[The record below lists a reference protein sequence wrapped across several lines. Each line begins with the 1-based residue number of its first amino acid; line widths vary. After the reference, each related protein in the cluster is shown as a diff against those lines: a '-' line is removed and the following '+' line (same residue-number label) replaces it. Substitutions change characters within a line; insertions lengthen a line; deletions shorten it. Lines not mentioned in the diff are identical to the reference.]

1 MSTAHTEKPVNAFDD
16 LVEVMRV
23 LRSEGGC
30 PWDREQT
37 HQSLKPYMIEEAYE
51 VLDAIDRED
60 DEELKKEL
68 GDLLLQV
75 VFHARIADEEGR
87 FDIGQVASSIVEKLK
102 RRHPHVFGD
111 VEVSGSEQVLKNW
124 EDIKNREGRRS
135 VLDGVPASLPAL
147 LKARRVQEKVSRVG
161 FDWEAPGDALE
172 KVSEEIDELKE
183 AIRRGGRE
191 GMEEEL
197 GDVLFSLVNVS
208 RFLRVDAEEALG
220 KTIRKFM
227 KRFRYIEQRVAGK
240 GDHPLQE
247 YSLEE
252 LDSLWEESKEASA

>member
-1 MSTAHTEKPVNAFDD
+1 MNTFDE
-16 LVEVMRV
+16 LVEVMRM
-23 LRSEGGC
+23 LRGEGGC
-30 PWDREQT
+30 PRDREQT
-37 HQSLKPYMIEEAYE
+37 HQSLKPYLIEEAYE

-75 VFHARIADEEGR
+75 VFHARIAEEEGR
-87 FDIGQVASSIVEKLK
+87 FGIDQVAGSIVEKLK

-111 VEVSGSEQVLKNW
+111 VEVSGSEQVLQNW
-124 EDIKNREGRRS
+124 EDIKNREGRSS

-161 FDWEAPGDALE
+161 FDWEAPEGALD
-172 KVSEEIDELKE
+172 KVSEEIEELKG
-183 AIRRGGRE
+183 AARRGSRE
-191 GMEEEL
+191 GVADEL

-220 KTIRKFM
+220 KTVRKFM
-227 KRFRYIEQRVAGK
+227 KRFRYIEERVAGK
-240 GDHPLQE
+240 GDRPLQD

-252 LDSLWEESKEASA
+252 LDSLWEESKKASA

>member
-1 MSTAHTEKPVNAFDD
+1 MPVNSFHQ
-16 LVEVMRV
+16 LVEVMRA

-37 HQSLKPYMIEEAYE
+37 HLTLKPYLIEEAYE
-51 VLDAIDRED
+51 VLDAVDRED

-75 VFHARIADEEGR
+75 VFHARIAEEEGR
-87 FDIGQVASSIVEKLK
+87 FDIDQVACAIVEKLK
-102 RRHPHVFGD
+102 RRHPHVFGN

-135 VLDGVPASLPAL
+135 VLDGVPGALPAL

-161 FDWEAPGDALE
+161 FDWQDPAGALE
-172 KVSEEIDELKE
+172 KVCEEIDELKE
-183 AIRRGGRE
+183 AVQRGG
-191 GMEEEL
+191 GSDVEEEL

-208 RFLRVDAEEALG
+208 RFLRVDAEEALRN
-220 KTIRKFM
+220 TIHKFM
-227 KRFRYIEQRVAGK
+227 RRFQYIEEQVAGK
-240 GDHPLQE
+240 GDRLLKE

-252 LDSLWEESKEASA
+252 LDSLWEKSKEATA